1 MAEFAITLIVAA
13 GVVAFWSRWGWR
25 VMAVL
30 TAIVCPAEPA
40 PQRVQILRPTTQRNR
55 WNEWELDAEYA
66 ELEADEL
73 LAELKAEMEERDRQ
87 RIAN

>member
-30 TAIVCPAEPA
+30 TAIVSPAEPA
-40 PQRVQILRPTTQRNR
+40 PQRVQILRPTRHNR
-55 WNEWELDAEYA
+55 WNEWELDEQYA
-66 ELEADEL
+66 ELEANEL
-73 LAELKAEMEERDRQ
+73 LAELKAEMEARDRR